1 MTIYTVKSG
10 DSIYSIA
17 REYGVPSSRIIT
29 DNFLTNP
36 GRLVVG
42 QDLVI
47 LFPTQTHT
55 VRGGDTLD
63 SIAGEEHKQ
72 IISDSSQALLP
83 YISVPAREGRIPQS
97 FLIKNTE
104 M

>member
-1 MTIYTVKSG
+1 MRAKS
-10 DSIYSIA
+10 A
-17 REYGVPSSRIIT
+17 T
-29 DNFLTNP
+29 ATQQNWFLP
-36 GRLVVG
+36 LRS
-42 QDLVI
+42 
-47 LFPTQTHT
+47 
-55 VRGGDTLD
+55 LD
-63 SIAGEEHKQ
+63 STAGEEHKQ